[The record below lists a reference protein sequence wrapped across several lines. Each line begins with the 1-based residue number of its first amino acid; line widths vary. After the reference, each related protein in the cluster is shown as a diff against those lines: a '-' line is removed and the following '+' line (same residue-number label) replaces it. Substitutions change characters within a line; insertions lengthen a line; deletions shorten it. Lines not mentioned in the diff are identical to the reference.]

1 MEWLGI
7 KKNKNVKYLY
17 FHKKDVLQKEKGEN
31 IVQYPQI
38 MLSFVPTTIKRFIT
52 I

>member
-1 MEWLGI
+1 MA
-7 KKNKNVKYLY
+7 Y
-17 FHKKDVLQKEKGEN
+17 FHKKDVLRKEKGGN
-31 IVQYPQI
+31 IVQYLQI

>member
-1 MEWLGI
+1 MA
-7 KKNKNVKYLY
+7 Y

-38 MLSFVPTTIKRFIT
+38 MPFFASTTIKRFIT

>member
-1 MEWLGI
+1 MA
-7 KKNKNVKYLY
+7 Y